1 MTQNRKIRFALP
13 RALRDTIQP
22 ALRDTH
28 QPALRD
34 AGQPALQAAVD
45 PVPTSTP
52 RLSAEAAE
60 LRLTRATR
68 AIAGE
73 LAPEFTA
80 ALNWLDLQRRLRA
93 RGFVLRLDG
102 AGALYL
108 HVWPSD
114 RRLLPVEA
122 LDHSLESL
130 SLHFRAVFPGA
141 TAHKWVARPGKGR
154 AA

>member
-1 MTQNRKIRFALP
+1 MNETPRINLSLP
-13 RALRDTIQP
+13 RTQLDSAGRTAVKRRQNSAEFIAGAQQSATAQERERRITSATRTI
-22 ALRDTH
+22 AADLAAEFD
-28 QPALRD
+28 
-34 AGQPALQAAVD
+34 AAV
-45 PVPTSTP
+45 
-52 RLSAEAAE
+52 
-60 LRLTRATR
+60 
-68 AIAGE
+68 
-73 LAPEFTA
+73 
-80 ALNWLDLQRRLRA
+80 NWLDLQRRLRA

-102 AGALYL
+102 AGGLYL

-141 TAHKWVARPGKGR
+141 MAHKWVARPGKVR

>member
-1 MTQNRKIRFALP
+1 MTQPPKIRFALP
-13 RALRDTIQP
+13 RALRDQVRQRQP
-22 ALRDTH
+22 ETAPPQD
-28 QPALRD
+28 PA
-34 AGQPALQAAVD
+34 A
-45 PVPTSTP
+45 TP
-52 RLSAEAAE
+52 RLSPDAAE
-60 LRLTRATR
+60 QRLTRATR

-73 LAPEFTA
+73 LAPEFA
-80 ALNWLDLQRRLRA
+80 AAASWLDLQRRLRA

-108 HVWPSD
+108 HIWPSD
-114 RRLLPVEA
+114 RRLMPVEA

-141 TAHKWVARPGKGR
+141 TAHKWVARPDRGR